1 MTAAWLLGV
10 ALALAPALLA
20 PPAAW
25 AQAPKR
31 EGAADIG
38 DKQRDLQQTQK
49 QLKEERQKAADA
61 PNRYSRFCPVHFS
74 WRGIADSEASPVPPM
89 TPCT

>member
-38 DKQRDLQQTQK
+38 DKQRDLQQTQ
-49 QLKEERQKAADA
+49 
-61 PNRYSRFCPVHFS
+61 
-74 WRGIADSEASPVPPM
+74 
-89 TPCT
+89 